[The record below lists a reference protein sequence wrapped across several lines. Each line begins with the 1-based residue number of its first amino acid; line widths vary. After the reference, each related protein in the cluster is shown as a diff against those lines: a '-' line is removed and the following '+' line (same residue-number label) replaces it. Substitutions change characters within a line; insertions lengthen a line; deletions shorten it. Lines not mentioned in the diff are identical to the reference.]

1 MILVVSI
8 FLSSNV
14 LNLPQHIRFARSSKY
29 NYNEAGKAMT
39 LILQQS
45 KSNHIGFSNIR
56 LDIIHFLELSGL
68 VHDSNY
74 RFRFSTDD
82 IFDLKYFPFPK
93 LQFRILFSKFKSYL
107 RSENYIVSFNDLDPN
122 MIDFFKHN
130 DLTHGWTMDTDGNPV
145 FLIIQPGQVHIYC
158 NGQSINFYDRSL
170 EYQTWSMFGKYRKL
184 LDTPLQRKANL

>member
-56 LDIIHFLELSGL
+56 LDIIHYLELSGL
-68 VHDSNY
+68 VHDSKY
-74 RFRFSTDD
+74 RFRFSTDE
-82 IFDLKYFPFPK
+82 
-93 LQFRILFSKFKSYL
+93 KFKCSL
-107 RSENYIVSFNDLDPN
+107 KSENYTLSFQDVGLNMM
-122 MIDFFKHN
+122 MIDFFNH
-130 DLTHGWTMDTDGNPV
+130 DDPTYGYTMDTDGHPV
-145 FLIIQPGQVHIYC
+145 LLVIQPGKIHISC
-158 NGQSINFYDRSL
+158 NENEYYIELHGRSL
-170 EYQTWSMFGKYRKL
+170 EYQTWSNFGRERKL
-184 LDTPLQRKANL
+184 F